1 MYGSLVQAE
10 IINIDFESERVKV
23 LFNPKEYTFSKSN
36 KWERKKTTGKNVPQ
50 LTFGG
55 GDPATLQME
64 LFFDTYVPQGD
75 VKSRDSSTPID
86 VRKEYTDKIWKLMY
100 VDERL
105 KDKKSKKARPP
116 KVRFQW
122 GRAWSFNAVLT
133 QIQQKFTLFA
143 SDGTPLRATLNV
155 TFQQEKDESALAP
168 QNPSSGGD
176 GGERFCTV
184 QAGDT
189 LGAIAY
195 REYGQT
201 SLWRVIAD
209 ANSLDG
215 VRDLIPGSTLLIPNA

>member
-1 MYGSLVQAE
+1 MSTSLVHAE
-10 IINIDFESERVKV
+10 IMNLDFSAERVQV

-36 KWERKKTTGKNVPQ
+36 KWERKKTTGKNVPA

-64 LFFDTYVPQGD
+64 LFFDTYAGAAPG
-75 VKSRDSSTPID
+75 TPPKD

-105 KDKKSKKARPP
+105 KDPKSKKARPP
-116 KVRFQW
+116 RVRFQW
-122 GRAWSFNAVLT
+122 GSTWSFNAVLT

-143 SDGTPLRATLNV
+143 PDGTPLRATLTV
-155 TFQQEKDESALAP
+155 SFQQEKDESTLAP

-184 QAGDT
+184 QAGET
-189 LGAIAY
+189 LGGIAY

-201 SLWRVIAD
+201 SLWRVIAE
-209 ANSLDG
+209 ANRLEG
-215 VRDLIPGSTLLIPNA
+215 VRDLVPGSMLLIPNA